1 MIGHA
6 AGLTHAALPG
16 CTRAVLG
23 VMKHVLPL
31 LVHTDH
37 MLLEQDISVYVGT
50 TVCRDQFAIP
60 NLELEG
66 Q

>member
-1 MIGHA
+1 
-6 AGLTHAALPG
+6 
-16 CTRAVLG
+16 
-23 VMKHVLPL
+23 MKHVLPL

-66 Q
+66 QKTR